1 MKSKAKSLI
10 FIGIFV
16 ICMALVFLILVLT
29 QPRAEGNDKDDQSE
43 SNTTVALT
51 NYERDNI
58 STMKIKNSTGEYTI
72 TQTALGFS
80 VDELK
85 DLKQNTTTMG
95 AAGNCVA
102 KITAQT
108 LVEENAQDLAKYG
121 LEADSPEAECVVTL
135 KDGSS
140 YTVLYGVT
148 APDGS
153 SVYVRLADSNDVYVV
168 LLNSSRYFYNSKESY
183 ISLIIKEQLSN
194 DNTAPT
200 IDLLTVTRKDLDYD
214 IVFED
219 DTKNYSVDEVSM
231 ASSQVMISPVYAYL
245 DITNSNDIIYG
256 IWGLTATEAVKPFP
270 TEEDMAEYGLADP
283 FCTVT
288 INAELQTYKLSIGNI
303 ASYVI
308 GEDGNPTTEPESY
321 YGYFEGKDVIY
332 IFSATEVKWATF
344 MPGDILSSMM
354 TSNYIYAL
362 DYMDIE
368 LHNGEEISYHYD
380 IEGSVD
386 DASLA
391 VSLNDKYVD
400 ADDFKIL
407 YQFVLKCPIDDLCLE
422 DPKEDAKLLAYIDFA
437 RAEGGGDTLEFYD
450 DGANRVI
457 IKLNGVTSFSQP
469 KSYLDTLTS
478 NLKLFA
484 EGRPTEDLQMIW

>member
-1 MKSKAKSLI
+1 MKSKAKSLL

-16 ICMALVFLILVLT
+16 ASMALVFLILILT
-29 QPRAEGNDKDDQSE
+29 QPKKEEEKNNPTQKTETISIKSE
-43 SNTTVALT
+43 
-51 NYERDNI
+51 ERDNI
-58 STMKIKNSTGEYTI
+58 VSMKIKNSGGEYTI
-72 TQTALGFS
+72 VQTALGFS
-80 VDELK
+80 IEELK

-95 AAGNCVA
+95 AAGNCAA
-102 KITAQT
+102 KINAQT
-108 LVEENAQDLAKYG
+108 LVEENAEDLAKYG
-121 LEADSPEAECVVTL
+121 LSADAPEAECTVTL

-140 YTVLYGVT
+140 YTVLYGIT
-148 APDGS
+148 APDGN
-153 SVYVRLADSNDVYVV
+153 SVYVRMADSSDVYVV
-168 LLNSSRYFYNSKESY
+168 LSNSSRYFYNSKESY
-183 ISLIIKEQLSN
+183 ISLIIKEQLTNES
-194 DNTAPT
+194 TAPT
-200 IDLLTVTRKDLDYD
+200 IDFLTVERKDLNYD

-219 DTKNYSVDEVSM
+219 DTKNYAVDDVSM

-256 IWGLTATEAVKPFP
+256 LWGLTAVEAVKPFP
-270 TEEDMAEYGLADP
+270 TEADFDEYGLSDP

-288 INAELQTYKLSIGNI
+288 INAELQTYKLLIGDI

-308 GEDGNPTTEPESY
+308 GEDGNPTTEPAYY

-332 IFSATEVKWATF
+332 RFAADEVKWATF
-344 MPGDILSSMM
+344 MPVDILSSMM
-354 TSNYIYAL
+354 TSNYIYSL
-362 DYMDIE
+362 DYMDIQ
-368 LHNGEEISYHYD
+368 LHNGEDINYYFD
-380 IEGSVD
+380 IEGNAD
-386 DASLA
+386 EGSLS
-391 VSLNDKYVD
+391 VSLNNKYAN

-407 YQFVLKCPIDDLCLE
+407 YQFVLKCPIDALCLE
-422 DPKEDAKLLAYIDFA
+422 EPKEDAKLLAFIEFS

-484 EGRPTEDLQMIW
+484 DGAPVEDLQMIW